1 MKLFERLDRIKK
13 IRYRNPV
20 VVAAMVFAVF
30 LLSVILTPV
39 PDPLFPARYST
50 VVTDRNGR
58 IMRAFLNPDQQWLLP
73 PEPDMPVPKKLK
85 QALLTAEDRW
95 FYQHPGINPFSVAR
109 AAWQDISARRIVS
122 GASTLTMQLARIS
135 KPKPRTVPNKLVE
148 MLQAIKIE
156 WRYGKETILRM
167 YLDHAPF
174 GGNIIGIRAAAWKT
188 FGKAPE
194 KLTWGQAATLAVLPN
209 APGLISP
216 KNGHKLLK
224 EKRDR
229 LLRKLFKRKIIDA
242 ATLRNSLAEPVPAE
256 SQPFPVVAPHLGRSL
271 QTRFPGR
278 TISTTIDPDIQRTT
292 QALTRNYLN
301 YLKNNGIRNGAVLV
315 VETKSGK
322 IRAYIGSQDFFDE
335 KAAGQVDGVQAPR
348 STGSILKPFLYG
360 LSMDEG
366 FILPDTVM
374 LDIPSHYGSFTPA
387 NADHSYSGL
396 VTAREALTQSLN
408 IPAVRLLNAFGVRD
422 FYSFLKQGGMT
433 TLFRPPGAYGLPLVL
448 GGAEAKLIDLARLYR
463 GLGRGGVFSPLIVL
477 KDHGQN
483 PSLPEEHLI
492 SPGACWLTLNILRN
506 LKRPGAEYYWEL
518 FQNQWPIAWKT
529 GTSYGQRDA
538 WAVGVSPK
546 WTVAVWIGN
555 FNGAGNPEIG
565 GAMTAGPLLFNIFN
579 SLPKENAPAWFPR
592 PLHGLKKVTV
602 CRETGYAAGP
612 DCPQTVESDAPLD
625 SQFYK
630 TCPWHRTVTVTNDEK
645 LSVCS
650 LCWKPGAHKQAKRLI
665 YPPEVIQLL
674 RKRGIEINRVPP
686 HRPTCPSQESIDPLS
701 ITYPGINTRIFLPR
715 DFGGQ
720 YQKILCRV
728 SHRQTNVTVFW
739 YLDDHYLG
747 QTRGTHEKA
756 ILSNPG
762 WHTLSVVDEIGNRSS
777 VRFHIV
783 RTTDPKN

>member
-1 MKLFERLDRIKK
+1 LNRFKNS
-13 IRYRNPV
+13 RYRRPV
-20 VVAAMVFAVF
+20 IVTAVVLAI
-30 LLSVILTPV
+30 LLLTIILTPL
-39 PDPLFPARYST
+39 PHPLFPDRYST
-50 VVTDRNGR
+50 VVTDKNGH
-58 IMRAFLNPDQQWLLP
+58 IMRVYLNPDQQWLLP
-73 PEPDMPVPKKLK
+73 PAPDMPVPKKLE

-95 FYQHPGINPFSVAR
+95 FYRHPGINPFSVVR
-109 AAWQDISARRIVS
+109 AAWQDIRAGRIVS

-135 KPKPRTVPNKLVE
+135 RPKPRTISNKLLE

-156 WRYGKETILRM
+156 WCYDKKTILRM

-188 FGKAPE
+188 FGKPPE
-194 KLTWGQAATLAVLPN
+194 KLTWSQAATLAVLPN
-209 APGLISP
+209 APGMISP

-224 EKRDR
+224 NKRDQ
-229 LLRKLFKRKIIDA
+229 LLYKLFNRKIIDVT
-242 ATLRNSLAEPVPAE
+242 TLRNALAEPVPAKTH
-256 SQPFPVVAPHLGRSL
+256 PFPIVTPHLSRSL

-278 TISTTIDPDIQRTT
+278 TIFTTIDPDIQNTAD
-292 QALTRNYLN
+292 ALTRNYMN
-301 YLKNNGIRNGAVLV
+301 YLKSHGIRNCAVLV
-315 VETKSGK
+315 AETRNGK
-322 IRAYIGSQDFFDE
+322 IRGYVGSQGFFD
-335 KAAGQVDGVQAPR
+335 KDASGQVDGVQAPR
-348 STGSILKPFLYG
+348 STGSILKPFLYA
-360 LSMDEG
+360 LSMDRG
-366 FILPDTVM
+366 LILPDTVM

-408 IPAVRLLNAFGVRD
+408 IPAVRLLNAYGVRD
-422 FYSFLKQGGMT
+422 FYSFLKQGGIT
-433 TLFRPPGAYGLPLVL
+433 TLFRTPGSYGLPLVL

-463 GLGRGGVFSPLIVL
+463 GLGCGGVFSPLTVL
-477 KDHGQN
+477 RDPGQN
-483 PSLPEEHLI
+483 QPHTDKPLI

-518 FQNQWPIAWKT
+518 FQDQWPIAWKT

-579 SLPKENAPAWFPR
+579 TLPEGNTPTWFPR
-592 PLHGLKKVTV
+592 PLHGLKTVTV
-602 CRETGYAAGP
+602 CKNTGYAIGAN
-612 DCPQTVESDAPLD
+612 CPESRKVDAPTD
-625 SQFYK
+625 SHFYK
-630 TCPWHRTVTVTNDEK
+630 TCPWHRTITVTNDEK
-645 LSVCS
+645 WSVCS
-650 LCWKPGAHKQAKRLI
+650 LCWKPGNHKQVKRLS

-674 RKRGIEINRVPP
+674 RKRGIEINRIPP
-686 HRPTCPSQESIDPLS
+686 HKPTCPSRESINPLS
-701 ITYPGINTRIFLPR
+701 ISYPGTNTRVFLPR

-728 SHRQTNVTVFW
+728 SHRQANVTVFW

-747 QTRGTHEKA
+747 QTRETHEKA
-756 ILSNPG
+756 VLSNPG
-762 WHTLSVVDEIGNRSS
+762 WHTLSVIDETGNCAA

-783 RTTDPKN
+783 RSTM